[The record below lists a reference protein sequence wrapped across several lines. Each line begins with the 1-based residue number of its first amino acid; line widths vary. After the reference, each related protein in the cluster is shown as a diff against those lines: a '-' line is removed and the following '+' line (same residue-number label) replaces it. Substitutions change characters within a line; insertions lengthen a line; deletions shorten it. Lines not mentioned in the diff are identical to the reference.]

1 MYHGRF
7 EEAAADCE
15 QLVQLRPQNL
25 RCWVYRGCLLAYLG
39 REQEYSEHCQAMLRY
54 FADTRD
60 AGKLDRTTKTALL
73 LPDGAGGDPEYLA
86 RRTWRLGP
94 GPSSELVRG
103 MANLRAGRHDR
114 AAALF
119 EQCRAARPDDQV
131 GRTVAADA
139 YLAIARHRLGQE
151 PEAKAALE
159 RAVQRASAD
168 LKQTENGFLEKL
180 NRVRIENWLIAKV
193 ALREAET
200 TLRGPQP

>member
-1 MYHGRF
+1 V
-7 EEAAADCE
+7 EL
-15 QLVQLRPQNL
+15 QPQNQWH
-25 RCWVYRGCLLAYLG
+25 WVYRGCLLAYLG
-39 REQEYSEHCQAMLRY
+39 REEEYSEHCQAMLRY

-60 AGKLDRTTKTALL
+60 PGKLERTTKTALL

-94 GPSSELVRG
+94 GPWSELVRG

-119 EQCRAARPDDQV
+119 EQCRAARSDDQV

-151 PEAKAALE
+151 PEAKAALA
-159 RAVQRASAD
+159 RAVQRATAD
-168 LKQTENGFLEKL
+168 LKPTEERFLNEL
-180 NRVRIENWLIAKV
+180 RSDRIENWLIAKV
-193 ALREAET
+193 ALREAENT
-200 TLRGPQP
+200 ILGP